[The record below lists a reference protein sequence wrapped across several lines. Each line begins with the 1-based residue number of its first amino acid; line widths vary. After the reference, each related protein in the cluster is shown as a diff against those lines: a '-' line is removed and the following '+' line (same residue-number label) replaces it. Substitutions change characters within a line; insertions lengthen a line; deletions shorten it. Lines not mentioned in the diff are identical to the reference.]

1 MVKDEE
7 RSLSKNV
14 VLAVFDT
21 VTLGIPVYIAN
32 LIKQPKKTLKISL
45 IVIPIV
51 AIIAWFLSSLN

>member
-7 RSLSKNV
+7 RSHSKNV